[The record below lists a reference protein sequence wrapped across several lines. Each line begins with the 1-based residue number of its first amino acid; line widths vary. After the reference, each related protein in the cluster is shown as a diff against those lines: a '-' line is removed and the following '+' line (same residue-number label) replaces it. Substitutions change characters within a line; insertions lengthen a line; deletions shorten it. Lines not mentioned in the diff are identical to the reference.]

1 MLRGR
6 QHVTSSLDSLSDDL
20 RSLQQK
26 VADIDASV
34 DRLIRSQ
41 AALDERQLDELD
53 QIRGS
58 VAAATDDLAARMTAV
73 EDRARHRA

>member
-26 VADIDASV
+26 VADIDASI
-34 DRLIRSQ
+34 DRLIRAQ

-53 QIRGS
+53 RIRGS
-58 VAAATDDLAARMTAV
+58 VAAAADDLAARMTAV